1 MNIVCN
7 DSHHGPFSPRWPSIV
22 QKKGR
27 EDQVEDRVMTEI
39 EQLFAEQLRQRDRQ
53 ASAIEHLIT
62 DSHKRSTKAAS
73 ARRNHFSE
81 ARACRR

>member
-39 EQLFAEQLRQRDRQ
+39 EQLFAEQLRQRGRQ

-62 DSHKRSTKAAS
+62 DSHKRSTKAA
-73 ARRNHFSE
+73 
-81 ARACRR
+81 CRSSKSFQ